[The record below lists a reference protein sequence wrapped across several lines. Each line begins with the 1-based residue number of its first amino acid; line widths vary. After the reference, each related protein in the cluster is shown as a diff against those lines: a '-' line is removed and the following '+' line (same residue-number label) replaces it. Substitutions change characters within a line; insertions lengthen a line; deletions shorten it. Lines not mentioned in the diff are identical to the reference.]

1 MVGRAGFEP
10 ALRSSNFFIIVF
22 LLGNLYCNKLL
33 ITVIHGV
40 IFMGS
45 TRLKKKKKKKSI
57 SEMSQVSTNEILSR
71 HDPSSEEIVRL
82 KVTLRKGARIE
93 SVPLK
98 KLEKLASKRRRYWK
112 FEDGWL
118 ILTGLP

>member
-1 MVGRAGFEP
+1 
-10 ALRSSNFFIIVF
+10 
-22 LLGNLYCNKLL
+22 
-33 ITVIHGV
+33 
-40 IFMGS
+40 MGS
-45 TRLKKKKKKKSI
+45 ARLKKKEKKKLE
-57 SEMSQVSTNEILSR
+57 SERSQVSTNKILEGV
-71 HDPSSEEIVRL
+71 DVTSEEIVRL
-82 KVTLRKGARIE
+82 KVTMRKGARIE